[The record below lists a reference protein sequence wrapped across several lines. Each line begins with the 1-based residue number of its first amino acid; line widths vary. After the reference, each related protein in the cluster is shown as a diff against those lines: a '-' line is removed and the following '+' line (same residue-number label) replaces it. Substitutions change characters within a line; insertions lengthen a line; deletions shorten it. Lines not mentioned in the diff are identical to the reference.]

1 MTDSPALASG
11 SVAVSEAETEAGFR
25 VALELFE
32 GPLDLLLTLIQRER
46 LEITTIALAQVTD
59 QFLSHLTRLQAI
71 DAGAIA
77 AFCETAATLMLI
89 KSRAL
94 LPRLAATLEDP
105 DTEALDL
112 AERLRE
118 YRRFK
123 AVAEGL
129 GERERAGMRAYVRTA
144 PPPDIQPE
152 IRPGEASV
160 GDLAA
165 AFEAALAEAAAEA
178 AAQETKQGEP
188 APRQR
193 LRLAS
198 RFAEIRTM
206 LIRGGRVSFREVL
219 LGQGADREYIIVSF
233 LAVLELLR
241 RRFVRAVQTEIF
253 GDIELEARPDAVGWE
268 TDEEEM
274 GDGFLDERDEG

>member
-1 MTDSPALASG
+1 MGDSSTL
-11 SVAVSEAETEAGFR
+11 VSEGLDAQEAEATAGFR
-25 VALELFE
+25 VALEVFE
-32 GPLDLLLTLIQRER
+32 GPMDLLLTLIQRER
-46 LEITTIALAQVTD
+46 LEITTVALARVTD
-59 QFLSHLTRLQAI
+59 QFLAHMTRLQAI

-77 AFCETAATLMLI
+77 SFCEVAATLMLI

-94 LPRLAATLEDP
+94 LPRLATIAEDP
-105 DTEALDL
+105 EAEAFEL

-123 AVAEGL
+123 EVAEGL
-129 GERERAGMRAYVRTA
+129 GERERTGMRAYVRTA

-152 IRPGEASV
+152 IRPGEVSV

-165 AFEAALAEAAAEA
+165 AFAAALAEAEAEA
-178 AAQETKQGEP
+178 AAQVTEPGEP

-198 RFAEIRTM
+198 RFAEIRAM
-206 LIRGGRVSFREVL
+206 LSRGGRVSFREVL
-219 LGQGADREYIIVSF
+219 LGQGANREFIIVSF

-241 RRFVRAVQTEIF
+241 RRFVRAVQAEIF

-268 TDEEEM
+268 TDEEDM